1 MPVCVRLPDEEF
13 PCSSVQG
20 LYFDTA
26 SNHLKLPDPL
36 ITGLPLKDPTT
47 YFPNKQ
53 CKKKKKNFFF
63 LKKENEIKA

>member
-20 LYFDTA
+20 LYFNTA

-63 LKKENEIKA
+63 SKKRK